1 MVALGGSGCGF
12 GAAARGFNAAVLPNL
27 LDGKSGGDYPDAK
40 ALPVIEID
48 GETWNDVL
56 KNGSSTTLCQRGTPP
71 PDALLKA
78 FQDALGEAEMY
89 KSAADTQIKSLPFSG
104 GPSVDSVSLE
114 CSSDKVVLGINGEAI
129 GADWI
134 AAFVGEFERV
144 YRTRN
149 ERTMTTKTVKV
160 QDKHIR
166 VQMLAVSHASGDAL
180 WLGLDY
186 EHATG
191 KFTGRRTAAVNL
203 KPYLVPSYSRLH
215 TLVHAHVGE
224 FFLVEQGKKDE
235 GLYLFQDGGGY
246 PRVARFKVAS
256 GS

>member
-1 MVALGGSGCGF
+1 MVALGGGGCGF
-12 GAAARGFNAAVLPNL
+12 SAAGRGFKAAVLPNL
-27 LDGKSGGDYPDAK
+27 LDGKSGGDYPDTK

-78 FQDALGEAEMY
+78 FQDLLGEAEMY
-89 KSAADTQIKSLPFSG
+89 KSAADTQIKSLPFSS

-134 AAFVGEFERV
+134 AAFVGEFERLV
-144 YRTRN
+144 K
-149 ERTMTTKTVKV
+149 ERDPNTGEKRIAN
-160 QDKHIR
+160 QEDRHIR
-166 VQMLAVSHASGDAL
+166 FHMLAVSHASGDAL
-180 WLGLDY
+180 WLHLLYDRQS
-186 EHATG
+186 G
-191 KFTGRRTAAVNL
+191 KFTGRNTQAMNI
-203 KPYLVPSYSRLH
+203 KPYLVPSYSKLY
-215 TLVHAHVGE
+215 TFVHAHVGE
-224 FFLVEQGKKDE
+224 FFLVEKGKKGE